1 MISSR
6 LFETWS
12 EVHRGNS
19 ATGGK
24 SGMKSKKSLLER
36 FVRKDKEI
44 VAGDPEA
51 SQKQHERNR
60 LTARE
65 RISLLLDPG
74 TFVEE
79 FRFSE
84 SQCSEFGM
92 DELRRPTDG
101 VICGHGTIEKRRVF
115 VFAQD
120 RTVLNASVGGVH
132 GEKIAHTI
140 EGAHKAGVPCIGL
153 YDSVGARIQESL
165 DSSRSVGK
173 VLYNLARASGN
184 VPLIAVIMGTCA
196 GVAAYSPALSDAV
209 LMVKGTHLFITGPQV
224 VKATLDEDVTLE
236 ELGGTD
242 VHSQKTGM
250 ADLIYQNDADCLKD
264 IKRLLQFLPSNAY
277 EISPILDSEDDPER
291 ETNELFH
298 LLPEDKKAP
307 YDIKEMIKII
317 VDHEDLLE
325 LKSDFAKN
333 MVVGF
338 GRLDGRTVGFV
349 ANQNLHLTGSIDIDA
364 CDKAAW
370 FIGFCDSFN
379 IPIITMVDTLG
390 VAVGKE
396 QENRGILRH
405 GAKMMYA
412 YAMSDV
418 PKITLMLRKGY
429 GGAKQA
435 MCTRDL
441 GADQVLGW
449 PFLELVVLEAKG
461 AVNVLYRKE
470 IEDAPD
476 PEAMRKE
483 KIKEYEERFVG
494 SFDAASRSFIHRAI
508 HPKDTRKALIH
519 ALRIYRPEDRLKKKN
534 RLA

>member
-1 MISSR
+1 M
-6 LFETWS
+6 E
-12 EVHRGNS
+12 
-19 ATGGK
+19 
-24 SGMKSKKSLLER
+24 SKESLLER
-36 FVRKDKEI
+36 FVQKDKEI
-44 VAGDPEA
+44 VAGDSKA
-51 SQKQHERNR
+51 IQRQHERNR

-84 SQCSEFGM
+84 SRCSEFGM
-92 DELRRPTDG
+92 EEQRRPTDG
-101 VICGHGTIEKRRVF
+101 VICGHGTIENRRVF

-132 GEKIAHTI
+132 GEKIAHTV
-140 EGAHKAGVPCIGL
+140 ERAHKAGVPCIGL

-173 VLYNLARASGN
+173 VLYNLARASGSI
-184 VPLIAVIMGTCA
+184 PLFAVIMGTCA
-196 GVAAYSPALSDAV
+196 GVAAYSPALSDV
-209 LMVKGTHLFITGPQV
+209 VVMVKGSHLFITGPQV
-224 VKATLDEDVTLE
+224 VKATLGEDVTLE

-250 ADLIYQNDADCLKD
+250 ADLVYQSDADCLED
-264 IKRLLQFLPSNAY
+264 FKRLLRYLPSSAR
-277 EISPILDSEDDPER
+277 EISPTFDSGDDPKR
-291 ETNELFH
+291 EANELLH
-298 LLPEDKKAP
+298 LLPEDRKAP
-307 YDIKEMIKII
+307 YDIREMIKII
-317 VDHEDLLE
+317 VDHEDFLE
-325 LKSDFAKN
+325 LKPDFAKN
-333 MVVGF
+333 MVIGF

-364 CDKAAW
+364 TDKAAR
-370 FIGFCDSFN
+370 FIRFCDSFN

-405 GAKMMYA
+405 GTRMMYA
-412 YAMSDV
+412 YANSQV

-449 PFLELVVLEAKG
+449 PFLDLVVLEAKG
-461 AVNVLYRKE
+461 AVEVLYRKE
-470 IEDAPD
+470 IENAPD

-483 KIKEYEERFVG
+483 KMKEYEERFVG
-494 SFDAASRSFIHRAI
+494 AFDAAAKSFIHRVI
-508 HPKDTRKALIH
+508 HPKDTRKALIQ
-519 ALRIYRPEDRLKKKN
+519 ALRIYRPEDRLKNKRYHRN
-534 RLA
+534 IPL

>member
-1 MISSR
+1 
-6 LFETWS
+6 
-12 EVHRGNS
+12 
-19 ATGGK
+19 
-24 SGMKSKKSLLER
+24 MKSKESLLEG
-36 FVRKDKEI
+36 FVRKDEEI

-51 SQKQHERNR
+51 IQKQHKRNR

-65 RISLLLDPG
+65 RISLLVDPG

-92 DELRRPTDG
+92 DELKRPTDG
-101 VICGHGTIEKRRVF
+101 VICGYGTIEKRRVF
-115 VFAQD
+115 IFAQD

-140 EGAHKAGVPCIGL
+140 ENAHKGGVPCIGL

-165 DSSRSVGK
+165 DSSRSVGRI
-173 VLYNLARASGN
+173 LYNLSRASGN
-184 VPLIAVIMGTCA
+184 IPLIAIIMGTCA
-196 GVAAYSPALSDAV
+196 GVAAYSPALSDLV
-209 LMVKGTHLFITGPQV
+209 LMVKGSHLFITGPQV
-224 VKATLDEDVTLE
+224 VKATLGEDVTLE

-250 ADLIYQNDADCLKD
+250 ADLVYQSDADCLKD
-264 IKRLLQFLPSNAY
+264 FKRLLQYLPSNAR
-277 EISPILDSEDDPER
+277 EISPIFDSGDDPER
-291 ETNELFH
+291 ETNELIH

-307 YDIKEMIKII
+307 YDIREMIKII
-317 VDHEDLLE
+317 VDHEDFLE

-333 MVVGF
+333 MVIGF
-338 GRLDGRTVGFV
+338 GRLDGRAVGFV
-349 ANQNLHLTGSIDIDA
+349 ANQNLHLSGSIDIDA
-364 CDKAAW
+364 SDKAAR
-370 FIGFCDSFN
+370 FIRFCDSFN
-379 IPIITMVDTLG
+379 MPIITMVDTLG

-405 GAKMMYA
+405 GARMMYA

-449 PFLELVVLEAKG
+449 PFLELVVLEPKG
-461 AVNVLYRKE
+461 AVEVLYRKE
-470 IEDAPD
+470 IENAPD

-483 KIKEYEERFVG
+483 KMKEYEDRFVG
-494 SFDAASRSFIHRAI
+494 AFEAAARSFIHRVI
-508 HPKDTRKALIH
+508 HPKDTRKALIQ
-519 ALRIYRPEDRLKKKN
+519 ALRIYRPEDRLKKK
-534 RLA
+534 RGDPWVQV